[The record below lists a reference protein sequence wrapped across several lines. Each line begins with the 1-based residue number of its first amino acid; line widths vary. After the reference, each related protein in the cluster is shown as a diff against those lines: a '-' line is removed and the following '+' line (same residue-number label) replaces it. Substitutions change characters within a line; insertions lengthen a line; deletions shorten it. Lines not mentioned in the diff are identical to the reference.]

1 MQRFIPAEFGV
12 DHTKVQICDMDHGFY
27 EKKAEIRRLIESED
41 IPHTYI
47 YCNFLMRYL
56 LPSLVQPGLDAP
68 PRDEVTI
75 FGGGDTKGLVILLL
89 SNLLSDTWN
98 VKCFFH
104 VLFFSLKEDFVS
116 AGIFVEEGDVAK
128 FTVCTIEDP
137 RTLNMTLYLRPPG
150 NIYSLNE
157 LVSLWETKINKCLKK
172 IHITEEQL
180 LKNIQSKLTVLLV
193 KGFHDILVE
202 LFLLLLYVLC
212 CQGYSFQIPGLIKSN
227 FEKGSDALFW
237 YSCL

>member
-1 MQRFIPAEFGV
+1 
-12 DHTKVQICDMDHGFY
+12 
-27 EKKAEIRRLIESED
+27 
-41 IPHTYI
+41 
-47 YCNFLMRYL
+47 
-56 LPSLVQPGLDAP
+56 
-68 PRDEVTI
+68 
-75 FGGGDTKGLVILLL
+75 LL
-89 SNLLSDTWN
+89 SDDTWN

-104 VLFFSLKEDFVS
+104 VLFFSLKKDFVS

-180 LKNIQSKLTVLLV
+180 LENIQSKLTVLLV